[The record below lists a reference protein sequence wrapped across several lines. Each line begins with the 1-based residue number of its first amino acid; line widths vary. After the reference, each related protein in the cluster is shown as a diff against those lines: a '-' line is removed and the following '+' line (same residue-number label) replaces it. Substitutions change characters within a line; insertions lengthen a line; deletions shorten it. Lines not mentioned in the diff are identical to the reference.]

1 MMDDIKTVALET
13 FASIGII
20 MVLVIV
26 IGLIGS
32 FVSKTPSYDYQR
44 DMVVVDED
52 NGVLTL
58 QDINGELWVID
69 NSDTYYDV
77 QGYHLA
83 DTLVVYMDDNSTS
96 HTIYDDIIVN
106 VESLVV
112 GSY

>member
-1 MMDDIKTVALET
+1 MMDNKTATLVA
-13 FASIGII
+13 FASIGSVTVFII
-20 MVLVIV
+20 VM
-26 IGLIGS
+26 GLINS

-96 HTIYDDIIVN
+96 HTIYDDIIVD
-106 VESLVV
+106 VQPLVV
-112 GSY
+112 NN

>member
-1 MMDDIKTVALET
+1 MMDNKTATLVA

-20 MVLVIV
+20 TVFIV
-26 IGLIGS
+26 VMGLISS

-96 HTIYDDIIVN
+96 HTIYDDIIVD
-106 VESLVV
+106 VQPLVV
-112 GSY
+112 NN